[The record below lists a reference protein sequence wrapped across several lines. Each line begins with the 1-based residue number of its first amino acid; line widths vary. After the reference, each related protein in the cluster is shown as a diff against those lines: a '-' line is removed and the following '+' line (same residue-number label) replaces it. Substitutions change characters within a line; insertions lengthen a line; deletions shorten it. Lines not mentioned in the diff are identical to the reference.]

1 MNEPSSAQ
9 EWLLTTEE
17 VASICRTSPST
28 VRYWR
33 YTGYGPRGF
42 RAGRRVLY
50 RSSEVSRWLE
60 QKADQEGKA

>member
-1 MNEPSSAQ
+1 MSSPQ
-9 EWLLTTEE
+9 TPPDPLLTTEE

-50 RSSEVSRWLE
+50 RSSEVARWIE
-60 QKADQEGKA
+60 QRADYEAKA